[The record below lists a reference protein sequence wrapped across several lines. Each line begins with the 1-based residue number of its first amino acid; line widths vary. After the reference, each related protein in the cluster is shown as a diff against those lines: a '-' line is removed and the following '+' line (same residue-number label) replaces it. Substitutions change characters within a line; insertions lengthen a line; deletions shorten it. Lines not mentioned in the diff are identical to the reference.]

1 MIGQRVLTRFDWLQ
15 LYSEERKKVALVLGV
30 EDEHHETGIK
40 YLEQLAPLLSS
51 ACGNQWSKQS
61 HSEFKGL
68 LKEILRTD
76 GLAALKDL
84 FGHPWWQRAWTVQE
98 AVPCANTTILIGQ
111 NSLNFTVMDQVVG
124 CTDLIEETF
133 LELGA
138 TQSLGSIPGWRSAM
152 VMARTRREFYNGQRL
167 TLLVLLHGFLGQKWL
182 VLLTVLPR
190 CFVYCQQ
197 RARPYEPNCVS
208 LCDQRYLLTNK
219 PYKGILTF

>member
-76 GLAALKDL
+76 GLAALKNL
-84 FGHPWWQRAWTVQE
+84 FDRPWWQRANE
-98 AVPCANTTILIGQ
+98 LGLSKRSLCANTTILIGQ
-111 NSLNFTVMDQVVG
+111 NSLNFTVMDQVVS
-124 CTDLIEETF
+124 CTELIEGSF
-133 LELGA
+133 LDLRSNTVSWIHSGLAKCNGNGEDEKRVLQWA
-138 TQSLGSIPGWRSAM
+138 KLDITSPSSQIPGAEVYSSPWQYYLAALPTAS
-152 VMARTRREFYNGQRL
+152 RERDLTSGQ
-167 TLLVLLHGFLGQKWL
+167 
-182 VLLTVLPR
+182 
-190 CFVYCQQ
+190 
-197 RARPYEPNCVS
+197 
-208 LCDQRYLLTNK
+208 
-219 PYKGILTF
+219 